1 MKIVTVNVQESFL
14 EAIKKLIG
22 PGGLYPSRSE
32 LVRVAVREFLLKE
45 LKLAN
50 NMAKYNAV
58 EIEKFKEEDFDDE
71 NFVRVPTE
79 TINDKSEPVREFKQ
93 YKILKRL
100 DYSNSEKKPKP
111 VDHGDFTGKVNYGD
125 SFDDVLHP
133 SNYSPRGLEQL
144 RKENPNGPYFKYINE
159 GLK

>member
-79 TINDKSEPVREFKQ
+79 TTNDKSEPVREFKQ

-111 VDHGDFTGKVNYGD
+111 VDHGDFLGKVNYGD
-125 SFDDVLHP
+125 SFDDIPHS
-133 SNYSPRGLEQL
+133 SNYTSPRLAKL
-144 RKENPNGPYFKYINE
+144 RNENPNEPYLKFINE
-159 GLK
+159 R